1 MRYKLISPIVT
12 KNPSVN
18 RLEVGKSYHGHLEA
32 YYTEAGPITVAQV
45 YNLNPELFD
54 LIDTVSIKTQI
65 VINLSAQYVEL
76 QKHYGFDEDNMAS
89 KISDIAE
96 RICSKI

>member
-1 MRYKLISPIVT
+1 MRYKLVSPIVT

-18 RLEVGKSYHGHLEA
+18 RLEIGKSYHGHVEA

-76 QKHYGFDEDNMAS
+76 QKHYGFDEGAMANQLNL
-89 KISDIAE
+89 IAE
-96 RICSKI
+96 KICSKI